1 MPRRAPV
8 QAPSWAWARPAVAVG
23 LALLALAAYADSFSV
38 PFIFDDEY
46 AIVDNPNLGREA
58 WLAWQAPP
66 QSAAAGRPVVGLS
79 LAINYALGK
88 LNVTGYHVFNLAVH
102 VAAGWLLWGLLRRTL
117 ERPPLAARLGAAGPW
132 LAAVIAAV
140 WLVHPLQ
147 TEAVT
152 YVVQR
157 SELLVGL
164 FYLATLYCSAR
175 SWQSP
180 HAGRW
185 QAAGVAC
192 CALGMASKEV
202 MVSAPLLVLLYD
214 RVFWAASWRE
224 LWDRRKRFYCGLAAT
239 WLILVVLMAGGPRNR
254 SVGFDLGFSGWQYFL
269 LQGWAIGH
277 YLRLVFWPVGLCLD
291 YGRQSIQMV
300 SAGRI
305 LPGGLVV
312 LVLLGLTLWALWRRP
327 VWGFLGAWFF
337 LILAPSSSFVPII
350 TEVAA
355 EKRMYLPLAAVVTAA
370 VIGGWLLIQ
379 RLRLRA
385 GRAGLGL
392 AALIV
397 AALAA
402 TTYARNL
409 DYRTAVS
416 IWTDTVAKNPGNAW
430 AYQSLGKVD
439 YDAGDYE
446 AAIAAYRQALKLKP
460 DMSAVYSDLGSALSQ
475 QGKSAEAIQANE
487 KALELDPENFAAHNN
502 LGVDFTRAG
511 QAGPAAEH
519 YEAALRIEPGYLRG
533 QLNYGNFL
541 LGQGRLNEAAE
552 HLRAAIRI
560 RPLAPP
566 PHNSLAAVLSA
577 QGHVA
582 EAEAELRTALELDSR
597 QAEAW
602 DNLARLLLGQARAA
616 ADRDKLSAAAQCAER
631 ALQLA
636 PRSSRFLST
645 AGMVLDSL
653 GRQQAAIAHWQA
665 ALQADPNNAEAR
677 GNLQQA
683 TGVQASALPTGS

>member
-1 MPRRAPV
+1 MPR

-157 SELLVGL
+157 SELLVGM

-312 LVLLGLTLWALWRRP
+312 LGLLGLTLWALWRRP
-327 VWGFLGAWFF
+327 VWGFLGVWFF

-446 AAIAAYRQALKLKP
+446 AAIAAYRQALKLEP
-460 DMSAVYSDLGSALSQ
+460 SLDEVDANLGAALFK
-475 QGKSAEAIQANE
+475 QGKLQLAVEACT
-487 KALELDPENFAAHNN
+487 KALELNPRNIHAHNN
-502 LGVDFTRAG
+502 LAKTLEGLNRDDEAAKHYQEALRVDSDYVSGRFNYAIFLFHHG
-511 QAGPAAEH
+511 KLDEAEH
-519 YEAALRIEPGYLRG
+519 
-533 QLNYGNFL
+533 Q
-541 LGQGRLNEAAE
+541 
-552 HLRAAIRI
+552 LRAAIEL
-560 RPLAPP
+560 RPLVAP
-566 PHNSLAAVLSA
+566 PHNSLATVLSR
-577 QGHVA
+577 QGHIA
-582 EAEAELRTALELDSR
+582 EAESELRTALALDPRFANAWANLAELLGMEFQSAADPKLL
-597 QAEAW
+597 AEAEHAAGRALTLEP
-602 DNLARLLLGQARAA
+602 NNSQFRTTAARILYLAGRRPEALAQLRA
-616 ADRDKLSAAAQCAER
+616 
-631 ALQLA
+631 ALQLD
-636 PRSSRFLST
+636 PKNL
-645 AGMVLDSL
+645 
-653 GRQQAAIAHWQA
+653 AAQ
-665 ALQADPNNAEAR
+665 R
-677 GNLQQA
+677 NLQLLTSEQPP
-683 TGVQASALPTGS
+683 GK